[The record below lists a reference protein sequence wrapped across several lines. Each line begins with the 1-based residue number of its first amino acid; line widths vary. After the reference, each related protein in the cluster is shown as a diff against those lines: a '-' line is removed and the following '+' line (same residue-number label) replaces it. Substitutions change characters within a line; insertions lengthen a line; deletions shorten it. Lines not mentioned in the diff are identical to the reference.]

1 MDTDQ
6 GSRLLKRK
14 RSVRQAK
21 DVSHFDRIKYQCEW
35 FREMDF
41 VAFSRALQVNV
52 IMFSPVDSCYSFRPY
67 FVAADL
73 PTIFM
78 HCGVLGDDAFSHR
91 DKRDDSLVHCEALI
105 PTESGAFFAKNC

>member
-1 MDTDQ
+1 M
-6 GSRLLKRK
+6 RYLLLTIIVLSF
-14 RSVRQAK
+14 SVCWILK
-21 DVSHFDRIKYQCEW
+21 IW

-105 PTESGAFFAKNC
+105 PTESGAFFANIV